1 MMRFLRYSS
10 SIRYSTAYGCLD
22 YSGVS
27 IAVWSE
33 LAHVGLLLRAAKQE
47 VAVEVKLQL
56 EVASEKAYY
65 CSLLFLVCF
74 LSD

>member
-1 MMRFLRYSS
+1 MVVLITWVFV
-10 SIRYSTAYGCLD
+10 C
-22 YSGVS
+22 

-33 LAHVGLLLRAAKQE
+33 LAHVGLLLRASKQE

-65 CSLLFLVCF
+65 CSLLFLVF